1 MVEAKNLL
9 IATLD
14 GVRTITLN
22 RPQARNAM
30 TLEMLR
36 ELIQAFRE
44 ADETAAL
51 RVLVVR
57 GSGGHFSAGADVK
70 DFARARTA
78 PVANGI
84 DPVMELSAAF
94 GHVCTTFAQVSLPTV
109 CVLEGAVLGGGFG
122 LACASDVTLA
132 EQGAVFGLPETSL
145 GILPA
150 QIAPFLVERLG
161 YSQAKRLSLL
171 GGRYDAATALQLGLV
186 HEVCA
191 GSEAL
196 ESALNATLLRFLA
209 CAPEAT
215 RATKRLLLRTRDESA
230 ESLIEPA
237 AAAFAAA
244 LSGPEG
250 EEGTRAFIE
259 KRRPSWHPSK

>member
-1 MVEAKNLL
+1 MEFENLL
-9 IATLD
+9 SATVD

-30 TLEMLR
+30 TLGMLR
-36 ELIQAFRE
+36 ELIRAFQE
-44 ADETAAL
+44 ADADQAL

-78 PVANGI
+78 PKGEGV

-94 GHVCTTFAQVSLPTV
+94 GHVCATFAQVSLPTV

-132 EQGAVFGLPETSL
+132 EERAVFGLPETSL

-161 YSQAKRLSLL
+161 YGQAKRLSLL
-171 GGRYDAATALQLGLV
+171 GGRIDARSALSLGLV
-186 HEVCA
+186 HEVAA
-191 GSEAL
+191 GSAAL
-196 ESALNATLLRFLA
+196 EVALTGTLARFLA
-209 CAPEAT
+209 CAPQAT
-215 RATKRLLLRTRDESA
+215 RATKRLLLRTRT
-230 ESLIEPA
+230 EPA
-237 AAAFAAA
+237 EALIDHAAEVFAAA
-244 LSGPEG
+244 LTGPEG
-250 EEGTRAFIE
+250 EEGTQAFIE
-259 KRRPSWHPSK
+259 KRRPSWQPGN

>member
-1 MVEAKNLL
+1 LDYQNIL
-9 IATLD
+9 ISTAT

-22 RPQARNAM
+22 RPKQRNAM

-36 ELIQAFRE
+36 ELIHAFKE
-44 ADETAAL
+44 ADADPAL
-51 RVLVVR
+51 RVLIVR
-57 GSGGHFSAGADVK
+57 GSAGHFSAGADVK

-78 PVANGI
+78 PVSNGV

-161 YSQAKRLSLL
+161 YSQAKRLSLS
-171 GGRYDAATALQLGLV
+171 GGRYDAASALGLGLV
-186 HEVCA
+186 HEVA
-191 GSEAL
+191 VGSEAL
-196 ESALNATLLRFLA
+196 EKALDVTIQRFLA

-215 RATKRLLLRTRDESA
+215 RATKRLLLRARDESA
-230 ESLIEPA
+230 EALIEPA

-244 LSGPEG
+244 LSSDEG
-250 EEGTRAFIE
+250 DEGTRAFIE
-259 KRRPSWHPSK
+259 KRPPRWVPSK